1 MPVAVCYYKLFILEK
16 IKIAH
21 FLYVKKKP
29 LVIMII
35 SLQFD
40 FS

>member
-21 FLYVKKKP
+21 FLYVKKKNP
-29 LVIMII
+29 
-35 SLQFD
+35 SNNEY
-40 FS
+40 